1 MLDALLGFATFTVS
15 AADAAEVMECCR
27 VLGVSPRRQYRV
39 AAALSFRVSLSEA
52 KRLLLALDREG
63 IAYTLN
69 EKGGLPVL
77 FFRLFHRPFLVTG
90 LLLALALFLLSGS
103 FLWEVRIEGLSGIPE
118 AEIRESLALQGVSS
132 GSFIPR
138 VDTDAV
144 ALALREGDARIAH
157 ISLNRQGTV
166 LSVLVREAESTP
178 TPSPKSPA
186 NLVATKD
193 GVVTLSLVFEGKP
206 LVFEGDVVR
215 AGDLLATGVLET
227 DNNGTR
233 LTRAAGSVMAR
244 TEETLT
250 VDIPFS
256 YSVSLPT
263 GRVRHALYVNFFGR
277 ERKVFKNSGNLR
289 GNCDI
294 IEKIQIIRAWNGREL
309 PFGWRLLTY
318 HEMAECEQARTAR
331 EALLSAEA
339 ALSDMLAEASLN
351 KTLLSRTVE
360 TVVSEEGVTLIC
372 TAVFEE
378 DIARVAEFEI
388 DG

>member
-1 MLDALLGFATFTVS
+1 MIDALFGFVDFTVS
-15 AADAAEVMECCR
+15 ADDAAEVMERCR
-27 VLGVSPRRQYRV
+27 ALGISPQRQHR
-39 AAALSFRVSLSEA
+39 AAGELSLCVSLGGA
-52 KRLLLALDREG
+52 RRLFLALEGDG
-63 IAYTLN
+63 IAYTL
-69 EKGGLPVL
+69 KGRGGLPV
-77 FFRLFHRPFLVTG
+77 FFCRLLHRPLLVTG
-90 LLLALALFLLSGS
+90 LLLALALFLLSGM
-103 FLWEVRIEGLSGIPE
+103 FLWEVRIEGLSEIPE

-138 VDTDAV
+138 VDTGAV
-144 ALALREGDARIAH
+144 ALALREGDARIAYV
-157 ISLNRQGTV
+157 SLNRQGTV
-166 LSVLVREAESTP
+166 LFVSVREADSTP
-178 TPSPKSPA
+178 PQKPKQPA

-193 GVVTLSLVFEGKP
+193 GVVTLPLVLEGKV
-206 LVFEGDVVR
+206 LVVEGDVVR

-244 TEETLT
+244 TEERLT
-250 VDIPFS
+250 VTIPFS

-263 GRVRHALYVNFFGR
+263 GRVRHALFLNFFGR
-277 ERKVFKNSGNLR
+277 ERKVFKNSGNLT

-294 IEKIQIIRAWNGREL
+294 IEKIQIIRAWNGRAL
-309 PFGWRLLTY
+309 PLGWRLLTY
-318 HEMAECEQARTAR
+318 HEMTECEQTRTAR
-331 EALLSAEA
+331 EALALANA

-360 TVVSEEGVTLIC
+360 TVVSEGGVTLVC